1 MPPIFSISLLS
12 GSIIAYETTL
22 MRLFSIAQWH
32 HFAYVIIS
40 FALLGFGASGTMIS
54 ITLRWLMLRFH
65 IAYTIAGVIYAIN
78 VPCCFR
84 LSQSVFFNP
93 FMLVWQPSQM
103 LSILATYLVIAFGF
117 NAVIVLVIGIYLVGG
132 WTTAPH

>member
-1 MPPIFSISLLS
+1 
-12 GSIIAYETTL
+12 

-40 FALLGFGASGTMIS
+40 FALLGFGASVTMIS

-103 LSILATYLVIAFGF
+103 LSILAIYFILSIPFFFGAACIDMALLKVTEKANRLYF
-117 NAVIVLVIGIYLVGG
+117 F
-132 WTTAPH
+132 

>member
-1 MPPIFSISLLS
+1 
-12 GSIIAYETTL
+12 
-22 MRLFSIAQWH
+22 
-32 HFAYVIIS
+32 
-40 FALLGFGASGTMIS
+40 
-54 ITLRWLMLRFH
+54 
-65 IAYTIAGVIYAIN
+65 
-78 VPCCFR
+78 